1 MFDMIKQKVFLLP
14 QNSHRINNLHIA
26 LVTALLLYN
35 DIYSKYCSFKTRF
48 VFCFTN
54 SFALSR
60 INKVTIGTS
69 HFVSVTANVGT

>member
-48 VFCFTN
+48 VFCFAN

-60 INKVTIGTS
+60 IGTS
-69 HFVSVTANVGT
+69 HFVSVAANVGT